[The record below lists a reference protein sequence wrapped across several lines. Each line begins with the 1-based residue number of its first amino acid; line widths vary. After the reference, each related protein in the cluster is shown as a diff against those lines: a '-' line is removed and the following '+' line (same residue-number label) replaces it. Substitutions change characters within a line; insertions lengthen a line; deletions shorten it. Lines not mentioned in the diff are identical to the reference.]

1 MNLTICY
8 CVIVTRRVILSSAL
22 IYKLQMKY
30 INLISLFAVVL
41 SLKAY
46 ASNEIIKCFNSSGEY
61 IEVEFGFKNLKSSS
75 LSFKL
80 NNIKAEKL
88 RTASPLKSNKTY
100 INEDFKIYISMN
112 RALTR
117 VSKINLT
124 NLKEKKIKAFS
135 SHCLSIE
142 AESYKAK
149 KIKTTTVR
157 EKKSK
162 YEIFTKTDE
171 LGIIKLKLKDSPLDF
186 RYDVLYYI
194 PKRAKER
201 KDLEAIVF
209 LHGGG
214 KSTTTRSTSMG
225 SIEFYTKHM
234 MKMARSLGVALVI
247 PSATGLNW
255 SNHTVSYLKEVRAL
269 IKSDMP
275 VYDNRIGLVGHS
287 MGAMA
292 ITRELPYL
300 TDEFSFFLSMA
311 GGAETKS
318 TTQKMLKTYL
328 NTSYTHFQGEAD
340 HIGSFAPRSI
350 KQDQKVR
357 ALELELNKEI
367 DFTLV
372 MHKGGHN
379 FVDFKFSKFANM
391 LLDKVE
397 NKRINF
403 YKKEVFGV
411 LKPQEGIFLDEY
423 SNGNHYFVK
432 RIDSSFWIKATKFSN
447 QSGNIAVE
455 GKIDNQN
462 VDLTLEDGIKE
473 LRIYLSNRMLDTRKS
488 VNVIVNS
495 KKVINEVPT
504 CKGSD
509 NYRYNCF
516 VDIKL

>member
-1 MNLTICY
+1 
-8 CVIVTRRVILSSAL
+8 
-22 IYKLQMKY
+22 MKY

-41 SLKAY
+41 SLKAF

-61 IEVEFGFKNLKSSS
+61 IEVEFGFQNLKSRS

-88 RTASPLKSNKTY
+88 RTASPLESSKTY
-100 INEDFKIYISMN
+100 KNEDFKVYLGMN
-112 RALTR
+112 RDLTK
-117 VSKINLT
+117 VYKINLT
-124 NLKEKKIKAFS
+124 DLKEKKLKSFS

-149 KIKTTTVR
+149 KIKTTIVS
-157 EKKSK
+157 EKKTK

-171 LGIIKLKLKDSPLDF
+171 LGIVKLKLKDSPLDF
-186 RYDVLYYI
+186 RYDILYYI

-201 KDLEAIVF
+201 KDLEVIVF

-214 KSTTTRSTSMG
+214 DSTTTRSTSMG

-318 TTQKMLKTYL
+318 TTQKMLKTYV

-340 HIGSFAPRSI
+340 HIGSFVPRSI

-357 ALELELNKEI
+357 ALEIELNKEI
-367 DFTLV
+367 DYNLV

-379 FVDFKFSKFANM
+379 FLDFKFDKLAKM
-391 LLDKVE
+391 LLDKIE

-403 YKKEVFGV
+403 YKKEVYGV
-411 LKPQEGIFLDEY
+411 LNPKEGTFLDEY

-432 RIDSSFWIKATKFSN
+432 RIDSSFWIKATKFSS

-455 GKIDNQN
+455 GKIENQN
-462 VDLTLEDGIKE
+462 VDFILEDGIKE
-473 LRIYLSNRMLDTRKS
+473 LRIYLSNRMLDTKKS
-488 VNVIVNS
+488 VIVNINGKLNS
-495 KKVINEVPT
+495 KRIPT

-509 NYRYNCF
+509 NYRYSCF
-516 VDIKL
+516 LDIKF